1 MAASGWNTW
10 VQSLPFTQNSEYVHL
25 HETHWGKQTVP
36 TLSRISIHTDWKPD
50 IPRVID
56 NMGFDFFT
64 TTNHRL
70 FVFHQYPYFVAR
82 TLAQLDRQR
91 YKTDPHVKP
100 VVIIGKSCFLI
111 FFIICMLARAEPCI
125 YYRDKTFYFF
135 TPEGVRATSDIDLD
149 NFADSD
155 MPRST
160 KLFLDADASSQ
171 PSKRI
176 LRSRHFFVIQVS
188 SPDEEH
194 YRWTQSI
201 YGVEFVMD
209 SHSDDEMVAF
219 APLTS
224 TDPSLQ
230 HTLLQV
236 PPLDVLKSAVRT
248 FGPSLRML
256 SAFDPQFETTRA
268 QDKVEELLVGRL
280 DYDIGK
286 WRPPMIKKTFS
297 CPEPDSWEY
306 ELGDSQ
312 HVVADRTV

>member
-1 MAASGWNTW
+1 MAAHPAASAWNKW
-10 VQSLPFTQNSEYVHL
+10 VHSLPLTKNSEYVHL
-25 HETHWGKQTVP
+25 HETHWGKQTVATP
-36 TLSRISIHTDWKPD
+36 SRLSIHIDWKPD

-56 NMGFDFFT
+56 NISLDLFSN
-64 TTNHRL
+64 TNQKL

-135 TPEGVRATSDIDLD
+135 TPEGVRVTNDIDLD
-149 NFADSD
+149 DFSDSD

-160 KLFLDADASSQ
+160 KLFLDADANSQ

-188 SPDEEH
+188 SPNEEH
-194 YRWTQSI
+194 YRWMQSI

-209 SHSDDEMVAF
+209 AHADDEMVAF
-219 APLTS
+219 
-224 TDPSLQ
+224 LQ

-248 FGPSLRML
+248 FGPNLRML

-268 QDKVEELLVGRL
+268 QAKVEELLVGRL
-280 DYDIGK
+280 CDIGK
-286 WRPPMIKKTFS
+286 WRPPMIMKTFS
-297 CPEPDSWEY
+297 CPEPDSWDY

-312 HVVADRTV
+312 HVRTV